1 MYYVLFADDTNV
13 FISGNNLRKLINT
26 LHIELDKLY
35 AWLQSNK
42 LTLNLLKTHYMVFHR
57 DKHKNMDGTL
67 CINKVPIQQVDN
79 TTFLGVIIY
88 DNLNWSNHISYIN
101 SKIAK
106 GIGIICRARKFFSKS
121 ALINLYYAFIFVYLI
136 YCVEVWG
143 NALSTHTQPLIKLQ
157 NTIIR
162 IITNCH
168 LLAYSEKLY
177 NETCSLPFVT
187 LVKYRIGLLM
197 FKIVK
202 LTVPIS
208 ISRLF
213 KLNNS
218 DVHNYNTRQAHHIH
232 SFKGNNELIYRT
244 FKFQSVYVWNSI
256 LQNINIHVSFPICK
270 HLLKRFLLNN
280 NTSVRYDK

>member
-1 MYYVLFADDTNV
+1 MYYVLFADDKDV

-57 DKHKNMDGTL
+57 AKHKHMDVKL
-67 CINKVPIQQVDN
+67 CINKVPIQQVHN
-79 TTFLGVIIY
+79 TMFLGVII
-88 DNLNWSNHISYIN
+88 DANLNWSNHISYIN

-121 ALINLYYAFIFVYLI
+121 VLIN
-136 YCVEVWG
+136 CVAVWG

-157 NTIIR
+157 NKIIR
-162 IITNCH
+162 IITNSH
-168 LLAYSEKLY
+168 FLASSEIFY
-177 NETCSLPFVT
+177 NETGSLPFVT

-197 FKIVK
+197 FKIAK

-208 ISRLF
+208 SL
-213 KLNNS
+213 
-218 DVHNYNTRQAHHIH
+218 
-232 SFKGNNELIYRT
+232 
-244 FKFQSVYVWNSI
+244 
-256 LQNINIHVSFPICK
+256 
-270 HLLKRFLLNN
+270 
-280 NTSVRYDK
+280 

>member
-13 FISGNNLRKLINT
+13 FISGNKLRKLINT

-57 DKHKNMDGTL
+57 AKHKHMDVKL

-79 TTFLGVIIY
+79 TKFLGVIID

-121 ALINLYYAFIFVYLI
+121 ALINLYYAFIFPYLI

-157 NTIIR
+157 NKIIR
-162 IITNCH
+162 IITNSH
-168 LLAYSEKLY
+168 FLASSGKLY
-177 NETCSLPFVT
+177 NETGILPFVT
-187 LVKYRIGLLM
+187 LVKY
-197 FKIVK
+197 
-202 LTVPIS
+202 
-208 ISRLF
+208 
-213 KLNNS
+213 
-218 DVHNYNTRQAHHIH
+218 
-232 SFKGNNELIYRT
+232 
-244 FKFQSVYVWNSI
+244 
-256 LQNINIHVSFPICK
+256 
-270 HLLKRFLLNN
+270 
-280 NTSVRYDK
+280 